1 MREYRMTKRKV
12 PPVPPPEEFGDLAE
26 AFAHPTRSATPKQA
40 PAAPATPETADDDRT
55 AGTGRRGPGRP
66 RSEVDLVNQTLSIR
80 ADQLRELHRISAA
93 EYARLGRR
101 VLPSE
106 VVRALLDRALSQP
119 GSGEALLG

>member
-1 MREYRMTKRKV
+1 MTKRRD
-12 PPVPPPEEFGDLAE
+12 PPVSPPSEFGDLAQ
-26 AFAHPTRSATPKQA
+26 AFANPTGSAAARPPPVQPVPQEPMVAGQA
-40 PAAPATPETADDDRT
+40 AVA
-55 AGTGRRGPGRP
+55 GRRGPGRP

-80 ADQLRELHRISAA
+80 ADQLQQLHRISAA

-119 GSGEALLG
+119 GSQEGLLG

>member
-1 MREYRMTKRKV
+1 MTKRRM
-12 PPVPPPEEFGDLAE
+12 PPAPPPEEFGDLAE
-26 AFAHPTRSATPKQA
+26 AFANPTRPASPKQA
-40 PAAPATPETADDDRT
+40 SMSPPEPTLAGDDRAANT
-55 AGTGRRGPGRP
+55 ERRGPGRP

-106 VVRALLDRALSQP
+106 VVRALLDRALSQS
-119 GSGEALLG
+119 GSGEGLLG

>member
-1 MREYRMTKRKV
+1 MTRRKD
-12 PPVPPPEEFGDLAE
+12 PPVSPPSEFGDLAE
-26 AFAHPTRSATPKQA
+26 AFANPTGLAAARPL
-40 PAAPATPETADDDRT
+40 PAEPVPPEPMVAADPAVTE
-55 AGTGRRGPGRP
+55 RRGPGRP

-80 ADQLRELHRISAA
+80 ADQLRQLHRISAA

-119 GSGEALLG
+119 GSQEGLLG